1 MCGSDRAR
9 EVRLRAIR
17 FASYTALR
25 CRAATVQRAL
35 EPSVGRRVPRRLDQ
49 WLDCSREK
57 SCWWVEPHKQK
68 SNTSKG
74 TWGKGGA
81 TANNWPQ
88 LQRGMDP
95 SFAPPLPGAAVPLRP
110 RSASGNQQ
118 NVAWWKTQLEMEHS
132 RQQQQPPRARPVSIH
147 SGANGRP
154 DAWSSEDE
162 NAFHDESETVYYATE
177 VAALRDEL
185 RAARRKLDAGQR
197 RERALRH
204 ALQKAKVPS

>member
-1 MCGSDRAR
+1 MRDDVRLRSSQ

-74 TWGKGGA
+74 TWGRRA

-88 LQRGMDP
+88 LQRGWTLP
-95 SFAPPLPGAAVPLRP
+95 SRRRCL
-110 RSASGNQQ
+110 
-118 NVAWWKTQLEMEHS
+118 
-132 RQQQQPPRARPVSIH
+132 
-147 SGANGRP
+147 GRRCRC
-154 DAWSSEDE
+154 A
-162 NAFHDESETVYYATE
+162 
-177 VAALRDEL
+177 
-185 RAARRKLDAGQR
+185 RAARLATSRTWHGGKRNLR
-197 RERALRH
+197 WSTVVVSSNHRARDR
-204 ALQKAKVPS
+204 